1 MLKKSIVKTMTS
13 KLLFSGQLNLL
24 LPRSPY
30 SLCHRFIY
38 KNENNSFDRS
48 KSRKKPGS
56 KFSEM
61 LENSTDR
68 NLKSRNS
75 SNKDSSIRD
84 SSNKDS
90 SIRDPSIRDSSR
102 DSSNRESS
110 FEVWPH
116 SYRKA
121 PFSQHI
127 KKLELKTLFQVTI
140 IMNTSSP
147 GCAQV
152 PVGYIR

>member
-1 MLKKSIVKTMTS
+1 MTS

-68 NLKSRNS
+68 NFKSRNS
-75 SNKDSSIRD
+75 STKDLSIRD
-84 SSNKDS
+84 SS
-90 SIRDPSIRDSSR
+90 IQDPSIRDSSIR

-140 IMNTSSP
+140 IMNTSPPRLCP
-147 GCAQV
+147 GARGLHQNSLHC
-152 PVGYIR
+152 